1 MLVWVSWWRTRHS
14 VPPLLAKQGP
24 LPTAHTAGAG
34 PGRGTTQDTQHE
46 VSVSWDKVCPSQK
59 VQEYLLERKYS
70 TSGNGTGSGQIFFKG
85 RVVTFLAMSESLKHF
100 LSINR
105 GVTVEHSNYN
115 RALFVTVWGC
125 FLSKYNESAPSKSI
139 CRAKLQLRTELLA

>member
-1 MLVWVSWWRTRHS
+1 M
-14 VPPLLAKQGP
+14 
-24 LPTAHTAGAG
+24 
-34 PGRGTTQDTQHE
+34 
-46 VSVSWDKVCPSQK
+46 SWDKVCPSQK

-105 GVTVEHSNYN
+105 GVTVERSNYN
-115 RALFVTVWGC
+115 RALFVAVWGC
-125 FLSKYNESAPSKSI
+125 FPQ
-139 CRAKLQLRTELLA
+139 QL